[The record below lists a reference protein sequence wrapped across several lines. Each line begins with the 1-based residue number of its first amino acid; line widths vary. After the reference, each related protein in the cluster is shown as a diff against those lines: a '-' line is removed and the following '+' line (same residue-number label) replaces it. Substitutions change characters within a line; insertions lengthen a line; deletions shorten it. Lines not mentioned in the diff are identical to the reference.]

1 MGRFLVEADASRAN
15 AHFAHEFG
23 DVDRRGVAG
32 SELPTNLEC
41 AVVCD
46 HLGKDIEDG
55 LSLVSYSIRIGG
67 SGGGGNYV
75 FCPKV
80 EQKQLRFAAPC
91 PAMEGNHVARTLD
104 TVLS

>member
-23 DVDRRGVAG
+23 DVDRRRVAG

-46 HLGKDIEDG
+46 HLGKDIEGG
-55 LSLVSYSIRIGG
+55 LSLVSYNIRIGG
-67 SGGGGNYV
+67 SGGDGICV
-75 FCPKV
+75 RPKV
-80 EQKQLRFAAPC
+80 EQKQLSLTAPR
-91 PAMEGNHVARTLD
+91 PAVEGNYVARTLD